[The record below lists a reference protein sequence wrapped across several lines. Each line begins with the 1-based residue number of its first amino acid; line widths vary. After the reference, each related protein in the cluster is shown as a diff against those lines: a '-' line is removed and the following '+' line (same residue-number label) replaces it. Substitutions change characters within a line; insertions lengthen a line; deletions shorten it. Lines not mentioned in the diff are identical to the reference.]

1 MDETKQLFPR
11 HLAPVV
17 ETALADTPVV
27 CLLGPRQSGKTTLAR
42 QLAPQW
48 VAPQGGFFSFDDP
61 GYQRTAAADPSG
73 FVAGLPD
80 KCILDEV
87 QRVPGLLPAIKLA
100 VDGDRRPGRFLLTGS
115 ANLLLLPDVTE
126 SLAGRMEIVQL
137 HPLTEAEKARNP
149 GGFVAALLSAALKP
163 RMAARQSPAGPT
175 LPERLAAGG
184 YPEPLTRS
192 PARARQWHRQY
203 LRSIIER
210 DVADMARI
218 KDADQMARLL
228 ELLALRS
235 GRLLSI
241 STLANELGLHRESVE
256 SYFAVLERLFLVRRL
271 RPWHRNEAKR
281 LIKSPKSHLLDTG
294 LAATLAG
301 LTADSWLTDRHRMG
315 FLLESFV
322 VQQLVAQAAW
332 TDPELRF
339 WHYRDKDQVEVD
351 VVMTKASKVWGI
363 EVKSAMSPGAGDGK
377 GLARL
382 ANVCGDDFQQGILL
396 YAGADLLP
404 LPDKRMIAVPL
415 SALWE
420 R

>member
-1 MDETKQLFPR
+1 MDAALTGKWTLPWQMDADKQLVPR
-11 HLAPVV
+11 RLIPVV

-27 CLLGPRQSGKTTLAR
+27 CL
-42 QLAPQW
+42 
-48 VAPQGGFFSFDDP
+48 
-61 GYQRTAAADPSG
+61 
-73 FVAGLPD
+73 
-80 KCILDEV
+80 
-87 QRVPGLLPAIKLA
+87 
-100 VDGDRRPGRFLLTGS
+100 
-115 ANLLLLPDVTE
+115 
-126 SLAGRMEIVQL
+126 
-137 HPLTEAEKARNP
+137 
-149 GGFVAALLSAALKP
+149 
-163 RMAARQSPAGPT
+163 
-175 LPERLAAGG
+175 
-184 YPEPLTRS
+184 
-192 PARARQWHRQY
+192 
-203 LRSIIER
+203 
-210 DVADMARI
+210 
-218 KDADQMARLL
+218 
-228 ELLALRS
+228 
-235 GRLLSI
+235 
-241 STLANELGLHRESVE
+241 ANELALHRESVE

-271 RPWHRNEAKR
+271 RPWHRNTAKR
-281 LIKSPKSHLLDTG
+281 LIKSPKAHLLDTG
-294 LAATLAG
+294 LATTLAG

-322 VQQLVAQAAW
+322 VQQLIAQAAW

>member
-1 MDETKQLFPR
+1 MDAAKQLFPR
-11 HLAPVV
+11 HLTPVV
-17 ETALADTPVV
+17 EAALADTPVV

-42 QLAPQW
+42 QLAPKRAYFSLD
-48 VAPQGGFFSFDDP
+48 APGH
-61 GYQRTAAADPSG
+61 QRTATADPSG
-73 FVAGLPD
+73 FVASLPD

-100 VDGDRRPGRFLLTGS
+100 VDDDRRPGRFLLTGS
-115 ANLLLLPDVTE
+115 ANLLLLPNVTE

-137 HPLTEAEKARNP
+137 HPLTEAEKARSP
-149 GGFVAALLSAALKP
+149 GEFVAALLSAALKP
-163 RMAARQSPAGPT
+163 QMAARQSQAGPT
-175 LPERLAAGG
+175 LPERLTAGG

-192 PARARQWHRQY
+192 PGRARQWHRQY
-203 LRSIIER
+203 LRSVIKR
-210 DVADMARI
+210 DVADVARI
-218 KDADQMARLL
+218 RDADQVARLL

-241 STLANELGLHRESVE
+241 STLTNELGLHRESVE
-256 SYFAVLERLFLVRRL
+256 SYLAVLERLFLLRQL
-271 RPWHRNEAKR
+271 RPWHRNTAKR
-281 LIKSPKSHLLDTG
+281 LIKSTKAHLLDTG

-301 LTADSWLTDRHRMG
+301 LTADAWLTDRPRMG
-315 FLLESFV
+315 SLLESFV
-322 VQQLVAQAAW
+322 VQQLIAQAAW

-351 VVMTKASKVWGI
+351 VVMTKANKVWGI
-363 EVKSAMSPGAGDGK
+363 EVKSAMSPNTSDGK

-382 ANVCGDDFQQGILL
+382 ANICGDDFQQGILF
-396 YAGADLLP
+396 YAGPDLLP
-404 LPDKRMIAVPL
+404 LPDKRMLAVPL

>member
-1 MDETKQLFPR
+1 MDDAIKQLVPR
-11 HLAPVV
+11 RLTPVV

-27 CLLGPRQSGKTTLAR
+27 CLLGPRQSGKTTLAK
-42 QLAPQW
+42 QLAPQR
-48 VAPQGGFFSFDDP
+48 GFFSFDDP
-61 GYQRTAAADPSG
+61 GYQRTATADPSG
-73 FVAGLPD
+73 FVASLPD

-115 ANLLLLPDVTE
+115 ANLLLLPNVTE

-137 HPLTEAEKARNP
+137 HPLTEAEKVCGP
-149 GGFVAALLSAALKP
+149 GGFVAALLSAALEP
-163 RMAARQSPAGPT
+163 RMAVGQSETGPT

-203 LRSIIER
+203 TRSIIER
-210 DVADMARI
+210 DVADVAQI
-218 KDADQMARLL
+218 KDADQVARLL

-241 STLANELGLHRESVE
+241 STLANELALHRESVE

-271 RPWHRNEAKR
+271 RPWHRNTAKR
-281 LIKSPKSHLLDTG
+281 LIKSPKAHLLDTG

-382 ANVCGDDFQQGILL
+382 ANVCGDDFQQGILFH
-396 YAGADLLP
+396 AGADLLP
-404 LPDKRMIAVPL
+404 LPDKRLLAVPL

>member
-1 MDETKQLFPR
+1 MDATKQLFPR
-11 HLAPVV
+11 YLAPVV

-149 GGFVAALLSAALKP
+149 GGFVAALLSAALEP

-281 LIKSPKSHLLDTG
+281 LIKSPKAHLLDTG

-322 VQQLVAQAAW
+322 VQQLIAQAAW

-382 ANVCGDDFQQGILL
+382 ANVCGDDFQQGILF